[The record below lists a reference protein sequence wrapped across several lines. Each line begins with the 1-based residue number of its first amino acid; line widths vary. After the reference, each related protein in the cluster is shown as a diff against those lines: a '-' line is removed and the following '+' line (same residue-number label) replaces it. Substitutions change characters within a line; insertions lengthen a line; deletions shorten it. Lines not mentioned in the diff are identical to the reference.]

1 MNARRRSISLPRC
14 SLLAACALLSACA
27 QMATYNP
34 SYVTPPSYAQA
45 DKLAGR
51 VLVFTEVAD
60 DQTPYVGA
68 PTSFTGSGTKLT
80 IPLGTMAREIA
91 TTVFG
96 ALFRDGAARAGTL
109 QKAGDYRVVVQPK
122 VRSFTYAYNQLKNL
136 GFAVTP
142 SVTMTLEVSVLDAAG
157 KAVRQ
162 HFYESGTVESPAYI
176 ISGSPGEEIGKAAH
190 KAMADLMLR
199 AAKDLRDDLG
209 QPGQALS
216 L

>member
-96 ALFRDGAARAGTL
+96 ALFRDGAAQAGTL